1 MFGLCNKMRCSS
13 KLKYQMHLLQLLDNP
28 DFVLLKVKSD
38 NILMLS
44 LCSKIYDVKKFIIF
58 LALLSAFSPN
68 NIYIYI
74 YNSHR
79 N

>member
-74 YNSHR
+74 YI
-79 N
+79 

>member
-1 MFGLCNKMRCSS
+1 
-13 KLKYQMHLLQLLDNP
+13 MHLLQLLDNP

-68 NIYIYI
+68 NIYVYI
-74 YNSHR
+74 SFT
-79 N
+79 